1 MRTSVRFLRRGQT
14 VELADIEPAEMLLDH
29 LRLREGACGTKE
41 GCAEGDC
48 GACTVA
54 LGRLVAGKLV
64 YQPVNSCILMT
75 GMADGADVVAVD
87 DLAGEDVEG
96 GGPLHPVQQA
106 MVDYHGSQCGFC
118 TPGFVMSLFTLY
130 QSGKVP
136 DRKTVTDWLA
146 GNLCRCTGYRPIV
159 DAALASCSGNP
170 ADSHARNAAATAVA
184 LGEISDTEDLFVGN
198 GERFFAA
205 PASLRSLADLYSD
218 HPDATLVGGATD
230 VGLWVTKQLRDLPK
244 IIHVGRVAGFD
255 TIKDEPD
262 ALVIG
267 AGATYAQAEAQ
278 LAAID
283 PDVAELLRRLGSKQV
298 RASGTIGGNIA
309 NASPVGDTPPLLIAL
324 DAIIAL
330 NRGGKIRTLPLDS
343 YFLAYGKQD
352 RQPGEFV
359 QSVRVRKLAAN
370 QHLRCYKISRRF
382 DQDISAVLAAFR
394 FTVENGTITSARVA
408 FGGMAATPKRGLATE
423 AALAGARLDDETS
436 WANAI
441 AALERDYTPISD
453 LRASAEYRI
462 ETARALLR
470 KALRELSG
478 APGTRVIGIREA
490 RHEPAA

>member
-1 MRTSVRFLRRGQT
+1 MRQSIRFLRRGRV
-14 VELADIEPAEMLLDH
+14 VELGDVEPTEMLLDH

-54 LGRLVAGKLV
+54 LGRIIDGKLV
-64 YQPVNSCILMT
+64 YEPVNSCILMT

-87 DLAGEDVEG
+87 DLAPEV
-96 GGPLHPVQQA
+96 GPLHPVQQA

-118 TPGFVMSLFTLY
+118 TPGFIMSLFTLY
-130 QSGKVP
+130 QSGTTP
-136 DRKTVTDWLA
+136 ERSTVTDWLA

-159 DAALASCSGNP
+159 DAALASCTGDP
-170 ADSHARNAAATAVA
+170 ADAHAQNAAATAAA
-184 LGEISDTEDLFVGN
+184 LRPLGDGDDLFVGDDQ
-198 GERFFAA
+198 RFFAA
-205 PASLRSLADLYSD
+205 PASVRSLAELYAA
-218 HPDATLVGGATD
+218 HPDATLVAGATD

-255 TIKDEPD
+255 GIEDQPD

-267 AGATYAQAEAQ
+267 AGATYAQAEAK

-283 PDVAELLRRLGSKQV
+283 PDIAELLRRLGSKQV

-309 NASPVGDTPPLLIAL
+309 NASPVGDTPPVLIAL
-324 DAIIAL
+324 DATIDL
-330 NRGGKIRTLPLDS
+330 NCGGEIRAVPLDS
-343 YFLAYGKQD
+343 FFIAYGKQD
-352 RQPGEFV
+352 RQAGEFV
-359 QSVRVRKLAAN
+359 QSVRVPKLAAN
-370 QHLRCYKISRRF
+370 QHLRCYKISKRF

-394 FTVENGTITSARVA
+394 FTVENGTVTAARIA

-423 AALAGARLDDETS
+423 AALAGARLGDEAS
-436 WANAI
+436 WAEAV
-441 AALERDYTPISD
+441 AALERDFAPISD
-453 LRASAEYRI
+453 LRASAGYRI

-470 KALRELSG
+470 KALLELSG
-478 APGTRVIGIREA
+478 APGTRVVGIREA

>member
-1 MRTSVRFLRRGQT
+1 MRKTVRFLRRGQL
-14 VELADIEPAEMLLDH
+14 VELPDIEPTEMLLDH

-54 LGRLVAGKLV
+54 LGRLVGGKLV

-87 DLAGEDVEG
+87 DLAPD

-106 MVDYHGSQCGFC
+106 LVDYHGSQCGFC

-136 DRKTVTDWLA
+136 DRRTVTDWLA

-159 DAALASCSGNP
+159 DAALASCGGSP
-170 ADSHARNAAATAVA
+170 ADRHARNAVATAAA
-184 LGEISDTEDLFVGN
+184 LGEIGDSEDLFVGDDQ
-198 GERFFAA
+198 RFFAA
-205 PASLRSLADLYSD
+205 PASLQSLADLYSA
-218 HPDATLVGGATD
+218 HPDATLVAGATD
-230 VGLWVTKQLRDLPK
+230 VSLWVTKQLRDLPK

-255 TIKDEPD
+255 TIEDEPD

-278 LAAID
+278 LSAVD

-298 RASGTIGGNIA
+298 RAAGTIGGNIA
-309 NASPVGDTPPLLIAL
+309 NASPVGDSPPLLIAL
-324 DAIIAL
+324 DASIEL
-330 NRGGKIRTLPLDS
+330 NRGGEIRTMPLDA
-343 YFLAYGKQD
+343 FFIAYGRQD

-359 QSVRVRKLAAN
+359 QSVRVPKLAAN
-370 QHLRCYKISRRF
+370 QHLRCYKVSKRF

-394 FTVENGTITSARVA
+394 FTAENGTVAAARVA

-423 AALAGARLDDETS
+423 AALAGTRLGDEAT

-441 AALERDYTPISD
+441 AALERDFAPISD

-478 APGTRVIGIREA
+478 GPGTRVVGIREA